1 MTDVIYT
8 QIGTDHLLVL
18 RGHAGYADSGAD
30 IVCAGLSAI
39 TYTLMGFL
47 KNNEEK
53 ASMRDEPG
61 MCIIICPSGCRVD
74 AAFEMAVIGYM
85 QIAKQY
91 PDNVTI
97 HISGTAGDS
106 REQTL
111 QTRPA

>member
-1 MTDVIYT
+1 MTEVIYSR
-8 QIGTDHLLVL
+8 IGTDHLLVL
-18 RGHAGYADSGAD
+18 RGHAGYAENGTD

-47 KNNEEK
+47 KNNEDK

-61 MCIIICPSGCRVD
+61 MSIILCPSSNRVD

-97 HISGTAGDS
+97 HISGTAGGS

>member
-1 MTDVIYT
+1 MTDVIYSRS
-8 QIGTDHLLVL
+8 GTDHLLVL
-18 RGHAGYADSGAD
+18 RGHAGYADRGAD

-47 KNNEEK
+47 QNNEEK
-53 ASMRDEPG
+53 ASMREEPG
-61 MCIIICPSGCRVD
+61 MCIIICPAGDRVD

-97 HISGTAGDS
+97 HISGTDGDS